1 MRLVSV
7 AFGWAV
13 GASLVATIAG
23 QAGDPRFDV
32 VSVRPNTGR
41 DLSIPFGPTPPDG
54 ITLTNSPLESII
66 RYAYSVQPFR
76 LVGVPGWT
84 REERFDITAKASAPI
99 TDAERRL
106 MMRALLVDRFRLK
119 AHFESRDQTV
129 YVMTRAQ
136 ANGQIGPGL
145 RLRPDCVEKP
155 CESSGSSNRATGIAR
170 VRATTL
176 DRLAEGALSLMLDQV
191 VRNESGVAGTFDV
204 ELSWRPDTADPTDN
218 RPSFFTAVEE
228 QLGMRLSP
236 QRRPVDVLVIDSI
249 ERPTAN

>member
-1 MRLVSV
+1 MRLMSV

-32 VSVRPNTGR
+32 VSVKPNTGG

-54 ITLTNSPLESII
+54 ITLTNNPLESII

-76 LVGVPGWT
+76 LVGAPGWT
-84 REERFDITAKASAPI
+84 REERFDIAAKASAPI

-129 YVMTRAQ
+129 YVMTRARPMDRS
-136 ANGQIGPGL
+136 GQDCDRGRTGSTSHAKSAAARAAWLASPACEAPHSIVSPTGCCHWCSNPSFAMSQVSLEPSTSSSPGDQTQPIQLTAAHRSSL
-145 RLRPDCVEKP
+145 RSRS
-155 CESSGSSNRATGIAR
+155 SSG
-170 VRATTL
+170 
-176 DRLAEGALSLMLDQV
+176 
-191 VRNESGVAGTFDV
+191 
-204 ELSWRPDTADPTDN
+204 
-218 RPSFFTAVEE
+218 
-228 QLGMRLSP
+228 
-236 QRRPVDVLVIDSI
+236 
-249 ERPTAN
+249 